1 MQIHSLLNYKAIGLA
16 FYESKR
22 ENSFDRLPFIFK
34 DKVRKEVW
42 NLSKNNSGISI
53 EFLTDSSFIEFEW
66 EVINNFT
73 MNHMPNTGIKG
84 LDLYTKSNNEWIYVG
99 TGIPEGKKNFCR
111 IIQNMEFH
119 KREYKLYLPLYDG
132 IEKLDIKLQDG
143 SILEDLNNKQ
153 ETKPLVFYGTSITQG
168 GCASRPGSIHT
179 NIISRAT
186 SLECM
191 NFGFSGNGHLEKSI
205 GEIISQINAKLY
217 IIECMQNVDEIL
229 LKDRLI
235 PLVKVIRQKRK
246 MTPIVFVIEPISKNE
261 DLDLEIK
268 KNLTHKNKQ
277 LRIQYKKIK
286 KLNIPQVYL
295 IDEPNGIGIDN
306 ESTVDTVHFN
316 DIGFRRYAFYLLK
329 NLKKLQLL

>member
-1 MQIHSLLNYKAIGLA
+1 
-16 FYESKR
+16 
-22 ENSFDRLPFIFK
+22 
-34 DKVRKEVW
+34 
-42 NLSKNNSGISI
+42 
-53 EFLTDSSFIEFEW
+53 
-66 EVINNFT
+66 
-73 MNHMPNTGIKG
+73 
-84 LDLYTKSNNEWIYVG
+84 
-99 TGIPEGKKNFCR
+99 
-111 IIQNMEFH
+111 
-119 KREYKLYLPLYDG
+119 
-132 IEKLDIKLQDG
+132 
-143 SILEDLNNKQ
+143 
-153 ETKPLVFYGTSITQG
+153 
-168 GCASRPGSIHT
+168 
-179 NIISRAT
+179 
-186 SLECM
+186 
-191 NFGFSGNGHLEKSI
+191 
-205 GEIISQINAKLY
+205 
-217 IIECMQNVDEIL
+217 MQNVDEIL